1 MKKIKTITLVSVLI
15 ISLLFTSTNVFA
27 ENELDNI
34 EVLTFS
40 ADSMYNKG
48 NLDTNKEKHKKLG
61 EIELNRVLSKRRLH
75 QRC

>member
-48 NLDTNKEKHKKLG
+48 NLDTNKEKHKSL
-61 EIELNRVLSKRRLH
+61 ER
-75 QRC
+75 

>member
-1 MKKIKTITLVSVLI
+1 MKKIKTITLLSLLI
-15 ISLLFTSTNVFA
+15 IGLLLTNTNSFA

-40 ADSMYNKG
+40 VDSMYDKG

-61 EIELNRVLSKRRLH
+61 
-75 QRC
+75 

>member
-1 MKKIKTITLVSVLI
+1 MKIIKTITLVSVLI
-15 ISLLFTSTNVFA
+15 ISLLFTSTNIFA

-40 ADSMYNKG
+40 VDSMYDKG

-61 EIELNRVLSKRRLH
+61 EIELNRVFQKKIT
-75 QRC
+75 